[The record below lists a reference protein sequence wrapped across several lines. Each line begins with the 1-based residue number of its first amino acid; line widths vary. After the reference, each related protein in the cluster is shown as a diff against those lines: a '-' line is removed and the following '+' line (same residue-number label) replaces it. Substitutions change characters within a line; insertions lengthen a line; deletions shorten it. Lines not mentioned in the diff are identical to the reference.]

1 MAHADI
7 EIVQQLVEA
16 FNRGD
21 IDGIL
26 ALTHP
31 DFEVEVPPDLS
42 AEPDVYRGHAGMRRY
57 WESFHDA
64 LDDVRFHLEGY
75 WPADDAVV
83 VAMRVSAKGRRTA
96 IAIEQR
102 NAGVWRTRDGKALEA
117 NIFAS
122 LPEALHS
129 VGLTEHG

>member
-1 MAHADI
+1 MPREDI
-7 EIVQQLVEA
+7 EVVEQLVDA
-16 FNRGD
+16 FNSGD

-26 ALTHP
+26 ALTHA
-31 DFEVEVPPDLS
+31 DFEVEVPPELS

-64 LDDVRFHLEGY
+64 LDDVRFQVEGF
-75 WPADDAVV
+75 WEADGAVV
-83 VAMRVSAKGRRTA
+83 VAMRVTAKGRRTA

-102 NAGVWRTRDGKALEA
+102 NGGVWRTSEGKALQA

-122 LPEALHS
+122 LADALDS
-129 VGLTEHG
+129 VGLSEQG

>member
-1 MAHADI
+1 MPREDI
-7 EIVQQLVEA
+7 EVVEQLVDA
-16 FNRGD
+16 FNSGD

-26 ALTHP
+26 ALTHAA
-31 DFEVEVPPDLS
+31 FEVEVPPELS

-64 LDDVRFHLEGY
+64 LDDVRFQVEGF
-75 WPADDAVV
+75 WEADGAVV
-83 VAMRVSAKGRRTA
+83 VAMRVTAKGRRTA

-102 NAGVWRTRDGKALEA
+102 NGGVWRTSEGKALQA

-122 LPEALHS
+122 LADAFDS
-129 VGLTEHG
+129 VGLSEQG

>member
-1 MAHADI
+1 MAHEDI
-7 EIVQQLVEA
+7 DVVQQLIEA
-16 FNRGD
+16 FNSSD

-31 DFEVEVPPDLS
+31 NFEVEIPPELS

-64 LDDVRFHLEGY
+64 LDEVRFDLEGY
-75 WPADDAVV
+75 WEADDAVV

-102 NAGVWRTRDGKALEA
+102 NAGVWRTSDGKALQA
-117 NIFAS
+117 NIFVS
-122 LPEALHS
+122 LADALDS
-129 VGLTEHG
+129 VGLAEQR

>member
-1 MAHADI
+1 MAHEDI
-7 EIVQQLVEA
+7 EVVQRLVDA
-16 FNRGD
+16 FNSGD

-31 DFEVEVPPDLS
+31 DFEVEVPPELS
-42 AEPDVYRGHAGMRRY
+42 AEPDVYIGHAGMRRY

-64 LDDVRFHLEGY
+64 LDEVRFELEGY
-75 WPADDAVV
+75 WEADDAVV

-102 NAGVWRTRDGKALEA
+102 NAGVWRTSDGKALQA

-122 LPEALHS
+122 LADALDS
-129 VGLTEHG
+129 VGLSEQR

>member
-1 MAHADI
+1 MAHEDI
-7 EIVQQLVEA
+7 EVVQRLIDA
-16 FNRGD
+16 FNSGD

-31 DFEVEVPPDLS
+31 DFEVEVPPELS
-42 AEPDVYRGHAGMRRY
+42 AEPDVYIGHAGMRRY

-64 LDDVRFHLEGY
+64 LDEVRFELEGY
-75 WPADDAVV
+75 WEADDAVV

-96 IAIEQR
+96 IPIEQR
-102 NAGVWRTRDGKALEA
+102 NAGVWRTSDGKALQA

-122 LPEALHS
+122 LADALDS
-129 VGLTEHG
+129 VGLSEQR

>member
-1 MAHADI
+1 MPREDI
-7 EIVQQLVEA
+7 EVVEQLVDA
-16 FNRGD
+16 FNSGD

-26 ALTHP
+26 ALTHA
-31 DFEVEVPPDLS
+31 DFEVEVPPELS

-64 LDDVRFHLEGY
+64 LDDVRFQVEGF
-75 WPADDAVV
+75 WEADGAVV
-83 VAMRVSAKGRRTA
+83 VAMRVTAKGRRTA

-102 NAGVWRTRDGKALEA
+102 NGGVWRTSERKALQA

-122 LPEALHS
+122 LADALDS
-129 VGLTEHG
+129 VGLSEQG

>member
-1 MAHADI
+1 MAHEDI
-7 EIVQQLVEA
+7 EVVQRLVDA
-16 FNRGD
+16 FNSGD

-31 DFEVEVPPDLS
+31 DFEVEVPPELS
-42 AEPDVYRGHAGMRRY
+42 AEPDVYIGHAGMRRY

-64 LDDVRFHLEGY
+64 LDEVRFDLEEY
-75 WPADDAVV
+75 WELDGAVV
-83 VAMRVSAKGRRTA
+83 VALRVSAKGRRTA

-102 NAGVWRTRDGKALEA
+102 NAGVWRTRDGKALQA

-122 LPEALHS
+122 LADALHS
-129 VGLTEHG
+129 VGLSEQA

>member
-1 MAHADI
+1 MAHEDI
-7 EIVQQLVEA
+7 EVVQRLVDA
-16 FNRGD
+16 FNSGD

-31 DFEVEVPPDLS
+31 DFEVEVPPELS
-42 AEPDVYRGHAGMRRY
+42 AEPDVYIGHAGMRRY

-64 LDDVRFHLEGY
+64 LDEVRFDLEEY
-75 WPADDAVV
+75 WELDGAVV
-83 VAMRVSAKGRRTA
+83 VALRVSAKGRRTA

-102 NAGVWRTRDGKALEA
+102 NAGVWRTRDRKALQA

-122 LPEALHS
+122 LADALHS
-129 VGLTEHG
+129 VGLSEQA

>member
-1 MAHADI
+1 MPREDI
-7 EIVQQLVEA
+7 EVVEQLVDA
-16 FNRGD
+16 FNSGD

-26 ALTHP
+26 ALTHA
-31 DFEVEVPPDLS
+31 DFEVEVPPELS

-64 LDDVRFHLEGY
+64 LDDVRFQVEGF
-75 WPADDAVV
+75 WEADGAVV
-83 VAMRVSAKGRRTA
+83 VAMRVTAKGRRTA

-102 NAGVWRTRDGKALEA
+102 NGGVWRTSEGKALQA

-122 LPEALHS
+122 LADALDS
-129 VGLTEHG
+129 VELSEQG

>member
-1 MAHADI
+1 MPREDI
-7 EIVQQLVEA
+7 EVVEQLVDA
-16 FNRGD
+16 FNSGD

-26 ALTHP
+26 ALTHA
-31 DFEVEVPPDLS
+31 DFEVEVPPELS

-64 LDDVRFHLEGY
+64 LDDVRFQVEGF
-75 WPADDAVV
+75 WEADGAVV
-83 VAMRVSAKGRRTA
+83 VAMRVTAKGRRTA

-102 NAGVWRTRDGKALEA
+102 NGGVWRTSDGKALHA

-122 LPEALHS
+122 LADALDS
-129 VGLTEHG
+129 VGLSEQG